1 MMDVF
6 GYGIV
11 VYFMWVCLNIII
23 DKIISFYLKQVKT
36 YSKRRRYYD
45 CQSLLSGYIEN
56 LP

>member
-36 YSKRRRYYD
+36 
-45 CQSLLSGYIEN
+45 IE
-56 LP
+56 